1 MSLIGDE
8 VRRAFVYHCIV
19 IVLVIG
25 IAAAAIFGIYQHHQT
40 SELQGRLSSVETSLS
55 SKEKQLAGLDLQMSM
70 LEDQNDELESDVVYW
85 KDQHMIKSNELTK
98 LDSEYD
104 SLGKQY
110 GELQQE
116 NNSLRIQ
123 NVELVDQNAS
133 LKSNQSFLQ
142 NAAENEK
149 LHRESAEAELAV
161 AAKPPYTI
169 VQGREIKWAFKDSKG
184 NTYNW
189 EMPIDSYRDVIESQE
204 PSGQLRLQ
212 KDDDSIIVVRDHTK
226 FVDSKSF
233 EKVIDE
239 VYENADSDRQFLH
252 ELWFITSQLTTYST
266 DIGED
271 PRWALETFTEAGGDC
286 EDLVILIASMLK
298 ASDHTK
304 DWTIQMVYFDADDP
318 SSRKDVDHVAL
329 YVKTDEFATFV
340 ESTDKNDGLGY
351 WKGLIS
357 GWYFDL

>member
-1 MSLIGDE
+1 
-8 VRRAFVYHCIV
+8 
-19 IVLVIG
+19 
-25 IAAAAIFGIYQHHQT
+25 
-40 SELQGRLSSVETSLS
+40 
-55 SKEKQLAGLDLQMSM
+55 MSM
-70 LEDQNDELESDVVYW
+70 LEDQNEELESDVVYW
-85 KDQHMIKSNELTK
+85 KDQHMIKNNELTK

-116 NNSLRIQ
+116 NSSLRIQ
-123 NVELVDQNAS
+123 NLELVDQNAS

-169 VQGREIKWAFKDSKG
+169 VQGREIKWSFKDSEG

-226 FVDSKSF
+226 FVDDESF
-233 EKVIDE
+233 AKVVDE
-239 VYENADSDRQFLH
+239 VYDNAENDKQFLY
-252 ELWFITSQLTTYST
+252 ELWFITAQMTTYST

-298 ASDHTK
+298 SSEHTDGWK
-304 DWTIQMVYFDADDP
+304 IQMVYFDADDP

-329 YVKTDEFATFV
+329 YVETDDFATFV
-340 ESTDKNDGLGY
+340 ESTNKDDGLQY
-351 WKGLIS
+351 WKGPVN

>member
-1 MSLIGDE
+1 MSNIGDE
-8 VRRAFVYHCIV
+8 IRRAFVYHCIV

-25 IAAAAIFGIYQHHQT
+25 ITAAAIFGIYQHHQT
-40 SELQGRLSSVETSLS
+40 SELQGRLSSVEISLS

-70 LEDQNDELESDVVYW
+70 LEDQNGELESDVVYW
-85 KDQHMIKSNELTK
+85 KDQHIMKNNELTK

-116 NNSLRIQ
+116 NSSLRMQ

-142 NAAENEK
+142 NKAENEK

-169 VQGREIKWAFKDSKG
+169 VQGREIKWAFKDSEG

-204 PSGQLRLQ
+204 PSGQLQLQ

-239 VYENADSDRQFLH
+239 VYENADSDRQFLY

-298 ASDHTK
+298 SSEHTGG
-304 DWTIQMVYFDADDP
+304 WTIQMVYFDADDP

-340 ESTDKNDGLGY
+340 ESTDKKDGLGY
-351 WKGLIS
+351 WKGSIS

>member
-1 MSLIGDE
+1 MSIIGDE
-8 VRRAFVYHCIV
+8 VRRAFVYHCMV